1 MMQDPYVI
9 GATIFTFGCFGGA
22 WERFD
27 VTGTDVAGLL
37 TEYIKPKVVP
47 LPAPAPAVLPTPVAS
62 PVQPQVMVV
71 QPAVM
76 AYAGLKIRAS
86 RSLDASFVEALP
98 AGAQV
103 TVLEGPVSE
112 GDQVWLRVRTV
123 SGTEGWVRPSGE
135 NQIYLA

>member
-1 MMQDPYVI
+1 
-9 GATIFTFGCFGGA
+9 
-22 WERFD
+22 
-27 VTGTDVAGLL
+27 
-37 TEYIKPKVVP
+37 
-47 LPAPAPAVLPTPVAS
+47 
-62 PVQPQVMVV
+62 MVV

-112 GDQVWLRVRTV
+112 GDQVWLRVRTA

-135 NQIYLA
+135 NDETYLA